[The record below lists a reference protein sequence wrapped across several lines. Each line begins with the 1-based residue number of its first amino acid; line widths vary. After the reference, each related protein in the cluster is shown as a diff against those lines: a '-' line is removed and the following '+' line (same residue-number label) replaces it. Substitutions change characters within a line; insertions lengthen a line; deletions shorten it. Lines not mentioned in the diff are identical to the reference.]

1 MGVTM
6 RAIASVLF
14 AFAVTTIAVVTAAAQ
29 DFQTSAKQAV
39 LMDYDSGSILFQK
52 NADELMPPASMAKLM
67 TMEVVFDALKS
78 GAYTLESEFHV
89 STDAWK
95 RGGAGSGGSTMFLR
109 PNIDVRLEDLVK
121 GVIVVSGNDA
131 SIAVAQNMAG
141 SEPAFAGLMTQRAR
155 AIGLEKSVFK
165 NSTGLPH
172 PEQLVTA
179 RELAELARHIIRTYP
194 EYYKTYYSLPEF
206 KWGRTR
212 QPNRN
217 PLLGAVEGADG
228 LKTGHTEASG
238 YGLVGSAVQDG
249 RRLILVLNG
258 LPSSSA
264 RRAEAIKLMRW
275 GQRAFK
281 LVDMFKDGEVV
292 GEATVFGG
300 AKSGVAVAAQGP
312 LQIYVPIGR
321 SDRLRASIVFDGP
334 LVAPVQK
341 GDKIAKLQV
350 MIGDRVSQE
359 TPLYAAED
367 VEVGSIP
374 QRALSAAQELLL
386 GWAY

>member
-1 MGVTM
+1 M
-6 RAIASVLF
+6 RLVATAVLTVALALVSASS
-14 AFAVTTIAVVTAAAQ
+14 AVAQ
-29 DFQTSAKQAV
+29 RFQTAAKQAV
-39 LMDYDSGSILFQK
+39 LMDYESGSILFQK
-52 NADELMPPASMAKLM
+52 SADEPMPPASMAKLM
-67 TMEVVFDALKS
+67 TMEVVFDALRS
-78 GAYTLESEFHV
+78 GAYTLDSKMTV

-95 RGGAGSGGSTMFLR
+95 RGGIGSGGSTMFLR
-109 PNIDVRLEDLVK
+109 PNTDVSLEDLIK

-131 SIAVAQNMAG
+131 SIAIAENMAG
-141 SEPAFAGLMTQRAR
+141 SEDAFAGLMTERAR
-155 AIGLEKSVFK
+155 KIGLEKSVFK
-165 NSTGLPH
+165 NATGLPH

-179 RELAELARHIIRTYP
+179 RELAELARHLIRTYP
-194 EYYKTYYSLPEF
+194 EEYAKYYSIPEL

-217 PLLGAVEGADG
+217 PLLGNVEGADG

-258 LPSSSA
+258 LPSARA

-300 AKSGVAVAAQGP
+300 AKSGVAVASQGP

-321 SDRLRASIVFDGP
+321 TDRLKANIVFNGP
-334 LVAPVQK
+334 IVAPVRK

-350 MIGDRVSQE
+350 LIGNRVSQE
-359 TPLYAAED
+359 TPLFAAED
-367 VEVGSIP
+367 VDVGSIS
-374 QRALSAAQELLL
+374 QRAMSAAQELLL

>member
-1 MGVTM
+1 MRSLVQLFAVAALTLWGVT
-6 RAIASVLF
+6 ATL
-14 AFAVTTIAVVTAAAQ
+14 AQ
-29 DFQTSAKQAV
+29 GFQTAAKQAV

-52 NADELMPPASMAKLM
+52 NADEPMPPASMAKLM
-67 TMEVVFDALKS
+67 TMEVVFNALKS
-78 GAYTLESEFHV
+78 GAYTLDSPMSV

-95 RGGAGSGGSTMFLR
+95 RGGIGSGGSTMFLR
-109 PNIDVRLEDLVK
+109 PNRDVQLEDLIK

-131 SIAVAQNMAG
+131 SIAIAENMAG
-141 SEPAFAGLMTQRAR
+141 SEANFAGLMTERAR
-155 AIGLEKSVFK
+155 KIGLEKSVFK
-165 NSTGLPH
+165 NATGLPH

-194 EYYKTYYSLPEF
+194 EEYARYYSIPEF
-206 KWGRTR
+206 QWGRTR

-258 LPSSSA
+258 LPSARA
-264 RRAEAIKLMRW
+264 RREEAIRLMRW
-275 GQRAFK
+275 GQRAFR
-281 LVDMFKDGEVV
+281 LVDVFSDGEVV

-300 AKSGVAVAAQGP
+300 EKGGVGVAAKGP

-321 SDRLRASIVFDGP
+321 TDRMKANIVFDGP
-334 LVAPVQK
+334 LVAPVRK
-341 GDKIAKLQV
+341 GDEVAKLQV
-350 MIGDRVSQE
+350 LIGNRVSQE
-359 TPLYAAED
+359 TPLFAAED
-367 VEVGSIP
+367 IGVGSIP
-374 QRALSAAQELLL
+374 QRAMSAAQELLL

>member
-1 MGVTM
+1 M
-6 RAIASVLF
+6 RAAISTVA
-14 AFAVTTIAVVTAAAQ
+14 AIAVTALTAVTALAQ
-29 DFQTSAKQAV
+29 DFQTAAKQAV
-39 LMDYDSGSILFQK
+39 LMDYDSGSVLFQK

-67 TMEVVFDALKS
+67 TMEVVFNALKS
-78 GAYTLESEFHV
+78 GAYTLDSTMRVSE
-89 STDAWK
+89 DAWR
-95 RGGAGSGGSTMFLR
+95 RGGFASGGSTMALR

-121 GVIVVSGNDA
+121 GVVVVSGNDA
-131 SIAVAQNMAG
+131 SIAIAENMAG
-141 SEPAFAGLMTQRAR
+141 SEAAFAGLMNERAR
-155 AIGLEKSVFK
+155 AIGLERSVFK
-165 NSTGLPH
+165 NATGLPH

-194 EYYKTYYSLPEF
+194 DLYETYYSIPEF

-217 PLLGAVEGADG
+217 PLLGNVEGADG

-238 YGLVGSAVQDG
+238 YGLVGSAVKDG
-249 RRLILVLNG
+249 RRLIVVLNG

-264 RRAEAIKLMRW
+264 RRNEAIKLMNW

-281 LVDMFKDGEVV
+281 LVDMFDDGEVV

-300 AKSGVAVAAQGP
+300 EKGGVAVASQGP
-312 LQIYVPIGR
+312 LKVYVPIGR
-321 SDRLRASIVFDGP
+321 SSRLKANIVFNGP
-334 LVAPVQK
+334 ITAPVRK
-341 GDKIAKLQV
+341 GDRVAKLQV
-350 MIGDRVSQE
+350 LIGNRVSQE

-367 VEVGSIP
+367 VGVGSIP
-374 QRALSAAQELLL
+374 QRAMSAAQELLL